1 MLLVHLIHIHHKQ
14 SAPTWCGGAFFVFLG
29 AFFNCYSLYFPPQK
43 TYFLTFLHF
52 FLNFEPKIS
61 VLIIKFVS
69 LHHQTRKILVLEN
82 NKVIL

>member
-1 MLLVHLIHIHHKQ
+1 MHIHHKQ

-52 FLNFEPKIS
+52 FLNFEPKNFRTYNKICIFAPS
-61 VLIIKFVS
+61 NEKNTGF
-69 LHHQTRKILVLEN
+69 RK
-82 NKVIL
+82 